1 MELISRIVLQIL
13 ALELP
18 LDDKNFNLDRIVAD
32 ELQSRYSALTTC
44 AIIIAQSQPN
54 GPADV
59 WQIYALSPDIAY
71 GVDITLCG
79 ACQQRSRTA
88 KVIGS
93 LTGDFHY
100 RVTCSSCEGQWNVTP
115 PSNLES
121 HIYGTTAARRR
132 FDVDYAPKFSR
143 VQSRQRGG
151 HNMNKRKGKDDE
163 TQSGGKRGAKV

>member
-79 ACQQRSRTA
+79 ACPATQPHRQSNRFAHRGFPLQS
-88 KVIGS
+88 
-93 LTGDFHY
+93 
-100 RVTCSSCEGQWNVTP
+100 NV
-115 PSNLES
+115 
-121 HIYGTTAARRR
+121 
-132 FDVDYAPKFSR
+132 
-143 VQSRQRGG
+143 Q
-151 HNMNKRKGKDDE
+151 
-163 TQSGGKRGAKV
+163 